1 MKCYV
6 QTYDDRVTCL
16 TFDPL
21 FKDDSYVEVEVPDD
35 LVEPI
40 EGFEGKYYRINGN
53 LFDYRVETGSL
64 VFTGEG
70 TQKVEEERNKQL
82 LNFQQREQVVQF
94 AKYKV
99 SQTNFE
105 QSTSDEVVQFKDLW
119 PDWQPNTEYGFQQP
133 LKWKGKYYRTSKA
146 LISSPTY
153 PPDTAGESEY
163 YPIEVADDRVI
174 VYRTCHGQYDS
185 VRFGEKRHY
194 PDANGPIYES
204 LVDNNAY
211 SPDVRPDDW
220 KLVE

>member
-6 QTYDDRVTCL
+6 QTCDNRVTCL

-21 FKDDSYVEVEVPDD
+21 CKDDSYVEVEVPDD

-40 EGFEGKYYRINGN
+40 EVFEGKHYKINGN

-64 VFTGEG
+64 VYTGEG
-70 TQKVEEERNKQL
+70 TKKVEEERNRQL

-105 QSTSDEVVQFKDLW
+105 QSTSDEVVRFKDLW
-119 PDWQPNTEYGFQQP
+119 PDWEPNTEYGFQQP

-163 YPIEVADDRVI
+163 YPIEVADDGVI
-174 VYRTCHGQYDS
+174 VYRTCHGEYDS
-185 VRFGEKRHY
+185 VRVGEKRHY
-194 PDANGPIYES
+194 PDASGPVYES
-204 LVDNNAY
+204 LVDKNAY
-211 SPDVRPDDW
+211 SPDVKPDDW